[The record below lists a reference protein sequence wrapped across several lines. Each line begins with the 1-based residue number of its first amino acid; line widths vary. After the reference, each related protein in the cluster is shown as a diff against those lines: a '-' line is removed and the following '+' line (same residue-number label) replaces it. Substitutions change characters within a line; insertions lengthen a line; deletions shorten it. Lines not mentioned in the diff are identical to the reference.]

1 MPAKTT
7 TLTLT
12 EARTLAA
19 DAFRSAGLPDAD
31 IAITVDHLIDCEL
44 RGLAYG
50 GLARA
55 VSITERIASS
65 PTPGE
70 ISVIRR
76 TGLSATLDGGDRI
89 GYVVAQRATELA
101 LELAAET
108 GLCIV
113 GANNTWY
120 TGMFSWYLEQVTH
133 AGYVGMAAGNAGTFV
148 APYGSTEGLLG
159 TNPIGFGFPSSE
171 APVIWDV
178 GTSALVHAEVKLA
191 ERHGR
196 DLPHG
201 MAWAADGTPT
211 TSPSEAL
218 EGALATWGGH
228 RGSGL
233 SLAIHLM
240 GMMTGS
246 PAIPTQT
253 IGDLG
258 FLLILID
265 PELLR
270 DRDEYKHNVAEHAER
285 IRTARPEREGPPV
298 RVPFDRSRRQREAAR
313 ERGSIDVDSVVVEA
327 LTSLVD

>member
-1 MPAKTT
+1 MSATTT

-19 DAFRSAGLPDAD
+19 DALRSAGLPDAD
-31 IAITVDHLIDCEL
+31 VATTVDHLIDCEL

-55 VSITERIASS
+55 VSIAERIASS
-65 PTPGE
+65 PAPGE
-70 ISVIRR
+70 ISVTRR

-101 LELAAET
+101 LELVAET

-120 TGMFSWYLEQVTH
+120 TGMFSRYLEQATH
-133 AGYVGMAAGNAGTFV
+133 AGYVGLAAGNAGTFV

-196 DLPHG
+196 DLPPG
-201 MAWAADGTPT
+201 VAWAADGSPT
-211 TSPSEAL
+211 TSPSDAL

-233 SLAIHLM
+233 SLAIHLL

-246 PAIPTQT
+246 PAIPTQA

-265 PELLR
+265 PQLLG
-270 DRDEYKHNVAEHAER
+270 DRDEYKRNVAEHAQR
-285 IRTARPEREGPPV
+285 IRTARPERDGPPV
-298 RVPFDRSRRQREAAR
+298 RVPFDRSRQQRDTTR
-313 ERGSIDVDSVVVEA
+313 EKGSITVDGIVVEA
-327 LTSLVD
+327 LKNLVA